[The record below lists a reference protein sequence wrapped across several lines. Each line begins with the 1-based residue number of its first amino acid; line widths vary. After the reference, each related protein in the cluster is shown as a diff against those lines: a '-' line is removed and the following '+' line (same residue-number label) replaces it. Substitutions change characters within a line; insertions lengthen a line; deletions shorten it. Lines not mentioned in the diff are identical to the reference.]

1 MYSLEPIIPSISGIQ
16 DILSVVKK
24 WGTMW
29 AKTNSFQAIRL
40 YLMDMASLSEWS
52 VQIASLEALCFS
64 GQWWGMGEGA
74 TVPLWSGGLR
84 DHMGSEQRAD
94 GAV

>member
-1 MYSLEPIIPSISGIQ
+1 MYSPEPIIPSISGIQ
-16 DILSVVKK
+16 NILSVAKK
-24 WGTMW
+24 WGTMR
-29 AKTNSFQAIRL
+29 AETNSFQAVRL

-64 GQWWGMGEGA
+64 GQRWGMGEGA

-84 DHMGSEQRAD
+84 YHVGSEQRAD